1 MEPRP
6 ESVRAWAL
14 LKTALAL
21 GLLADL
27 LLRELPWG
35 LNFSLWA
42 GVLAAAVFLFRRWSA
57 SHPGRRVWPLVLAAA
72 GGAGFAWRDSPTLGL
87 LFVSTM
93 VALSATALLER
104 PLRAGVGAC
113 ASAVVATLV
122 SIPILMFPVLAQ
134 GGWRERFAT
143 TRRRQ
148 ALVVLRGTL
157 LAMPLLLL
165 FGALF
170 ASADPL
176 FERTVTNILDL
187 GFEDIASHTAFA
199 LLFAVLAG
207 GLLEGLDRFVV
218 RDMAPPREKPRGSAE
233 VVVVLLL
240 VDLLFLAFLAVQAGF
255 LFGGREIVETTLG
268 LSYAEYARQ
277 GFFQLVTVATIVL
290 PLLLAADWAAPP
302 GSKDRRKLVPIG
314 AALVLMT
321 AAVLASAAYRMRLY
335 QEVYGLTELRLYTSA
350 FILWLGIV
358 FAWLLATVFPG
369 RRERFAAPALAA
381 ACASVLALA
390 ALNPDALI
398 VRVNASRAHWS
409 TVGSAPAERPA
420 GGVGFDAG
428 YAASLSADAVPALVS
443 VLPRLAPLERCAV
456 AEHLLARWLGAE
468 SDWRTWNW
476 SRWRAIRLVQDRE
489 PALRRAADACRS
501 GTARVGRKQESSGNL
516 QTFPIQSGLEWN
528 GVGSTVS
535 YRGLVDLFPRGRGVL
550 LRADP
555 SFQRNDGKEN

>member
-1 MEPRP
+1 MPMETRP
-6 ESVRAWAL
+6 ESERAWAL

-35 LNFSLWA
+35 FNFSLWA
-42 GVLAAAVFLFRRWSA
+42 GVLAATGFLFRRWSA
-57 SHPGRRVWPLVLAAA
+57 LHPGRRSLPLVLAAA
-72 GGAGFAWRDSPTLGL
+72 GGTGFAWRDSPTLGL

-93 VALSATALLER
+93 VALSAAALLER
-104 PLRAGVGAC
+104 PLRAGVGAY
-113 ASAVVATLV
+113 ATAAVATLV

-134 GGWRERFAT
+134 GGWQERFAT

-199 LLFAVLAG
+199 LLFAVFAG
-207 GLLEGLDRFVV
+207 GLLAGLDRFVV
-218 RDMAPPREKPRGSAE
+218 RDMTPPREKPRGSAE
-233 VVVVLLL
+233 AVVVLLL
-240 VDLLFLAFLAVQAGF
+240 VDLLFLAFLVVQAGS

-268 LSYAEYARQ
+268 LNYAEYARQ

-302 GSKDRRKLVPIG
+302 GSKDRRKLVWIG
-314 AALVLMT
+314 SALVVMT
-321 AAVLASAAYRMRLY
+321 AAVLASAAHRMRLY

-358 FAWLLATVFPG
+358 LAWLLATVFPG

-381 ACASVLALA
+381 ALASVLALA
-390 ALNPDALI
+390 ALNPDAWI
-398 VRVNASRAHWS
+398 VRVNASRTHPSA
-409 TVGSAPAERPA
+409 VGSVLAGRPA

-456 AEHLLARWLGAE
+456 ATHLLARWWRVE

-476 SRWRAIRLVQDRE
+476 SRWRAIRLVEDRE
-489 PALRRAADACRS
+489 PALRRTADACRHP
-501 GTARVGRKQESSGNL
+501 L
-516 QTFPIQSGLEWN
+516 QDS
-528 GVGSTVS
+528 V
-535 YRGLVDLFPRGRGVL
+535 
-550 LRADP
+550 
-555 SFQRNDGKEN
+555 